1 MTSNETFWRKEETNS
16 YGDAKFKVKKMVF
29 IILLTM
35 SLITGIIMGAMSFK
49 QIDYNRYGLQ
59 QNVFTKQID
68 DEVYSAGLHFVG
80 FWNEFIIFPS
90 TYITIDFTPNP
101 QASDIPIS
109 VQTKN
114 GLLVKIDTSFQFR
127 LRKSDLLHLYSQY
140 GNAYKAFIIAEARS
154 ALREVVG
161 SNNAETLYS
170 NRTQINNDMAKA
182 LHDALDSIVEIGEF
196 QLRSIDFPQSFEDA
210 VEQYEVWRV
219 EVNTALLE
227 QQAEMVKQ
235 QTLTLIQ
242 QEIANR
248 TLIEYEGITEA
259 LEQLRIGLG
268 MTNEEMLT
276 YLWIQTI
283 YEHDQAYLFIGMN
296 DVPIIIPIA

>member
-1 MTSNETFWRKEETNS
+1 MAKETFWRKKETDN
-16 YGDAKFKVKKMVF
+16 YGDGKLKKGKITAFILIAVF
-29 IILLTM
+29 LT
-35 SLITGIIMGAMSFK
+35 TGITMFGFSYR
-49 QIDYNRYGLQ
+49 QIDFNEYGLQ
-59 QNVFTKQID
+59 QNVFTKQIN
-68 DEVYSAGLHFVG
+68 ENVVGAGLHLVG
-80 FWNEFIIFPS
+80 FWNDFIKFPS

-101 QASDIPIS
+101 AASDIPIR

-114 GLLVKIDTSFQFR
+114 GLLVQIDTSFQFR
-127 LRKSDLLHLYSQY
+127 LRKSDLLSLYSQY
-140 GNAYKAFIIAEARS
+140 GRAYKDFIIAESRS

-170 NRTQINNDMAKA
+170 NRTQINNAMALA
-182 LHDALDSIVEIGEF
+182 LHNALDSIVDIGEF

-219 EVNTALLE
+219 EVNTAMLE

-242 QEIANR
+242 EQIANR

-283 YEHDQAYLFIGMN
+283 QTHDQAYLFIGMA
-296 DVPIIIPIA
+296 DVPIIIPLE